1 MLLCWRSIICV
12 SRLFPPSRLLLVQSL
27 QQALSPTFQ
36 LLLLLPSADLFLLY
50 LTFPVLVVN
59 SFGVFTD
66 MFHRVS
72 HSIGFY
78 RCFGVLLFSA
88 DSFGFSSRL

>member
-1 MLLCWRSIICV
+1 
-12 SRLFPPSRLLLVQSL
+12 
-27 QQALSPTFQ
+27 
-36 LLLLLPSADLFLLY
+36 
-50 LTFPVLVVN
+50 VLVVN

-78 RCFGVLLFSA
+78 RYFGVLLFSA
-88 DSFGFSSRL
+88 NFFGFSSRL